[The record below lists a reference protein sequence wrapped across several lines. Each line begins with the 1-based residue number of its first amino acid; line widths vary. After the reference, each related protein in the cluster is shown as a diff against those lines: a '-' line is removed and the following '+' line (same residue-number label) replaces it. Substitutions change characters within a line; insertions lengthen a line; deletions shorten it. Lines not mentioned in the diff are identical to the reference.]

1 MCVFLGQ
8 FQASSVR
15 EAKPIG
21 ETILPETVG
30 ITDQSQFKKEVEER
44 LVKAASIG
52 NREIDKPEYTFGDS
66 CLTHNFKFK
75 SVYEHL
81 TETGTREVTTIVRSC
96 KETVDFIFYHSLS
109 SDEEESDGDEK
120 TDECN
125 RDETESDAKVF
136 KCANNTFTAIVN

>member
-1 MCVFLGQ
+1 MLFLGQ

-52 NREIDKPEYTFGDS
+52 NREIDKTPEYTFGDS

-81 TETGTREVTTIVRSC
+81 TETGSREVTTIVRSC

-109 SDEEESDGDEK
+109 SDEDDDEK

-125 RDETESDAKVF
+125 RDETETDTKVVKF
-136 KCANNTFTAIVN
+136 SKLNAFTTIVK